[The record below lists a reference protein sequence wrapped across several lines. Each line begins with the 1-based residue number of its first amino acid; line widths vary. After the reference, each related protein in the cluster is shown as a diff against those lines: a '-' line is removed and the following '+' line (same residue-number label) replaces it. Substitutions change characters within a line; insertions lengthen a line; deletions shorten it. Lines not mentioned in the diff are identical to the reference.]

1 MTTKSAATSIAS
13 TIPTVLDSDGDRY
26 TFHRIGSTLYMVHPN
41 GRQERV
47 ASYRD
52 AVWKLG
58 MQSNGSIP
66 YGPKSFIRAWTA
78 AVRHTFPAH
87 TVGTAAQ
94 PATSAQTHTCT
105 KCGTPAD
112 AVTTVND
119 RETCRD
125 LHIPLGSE
133 VCHTCHPS

>member
-1 MTTKSAATSIAS
+1 MTTKPAAPSAAS
-13 TIPTVLDSDGDRY
+13 TIPTVIDSDGDRY
-26 TFHRIGSTLYMVHPN
+26 TFRRIGSTLYMIHPS

-58 MQSNGSIP
+58 MQSDGSIP
-66 YGPKSFIRAWTA
+66 SGHRSFIRAWIA
-78 AVRHTFPAH
+78 AVRHTFPSH
-87 TVGTAAQ
+87 TVGTAVH
-94 PATSAQTHTCT
+94 PHTCT
-105 KCGTPAD
+105 RCGIPTD
-112 AVTTVND
+112 TVTTVND
-119 RETCRD
+119 RDTCRD